1 MDAIYSSAKAIVS
14 RAQPSLDGG
23 IITFALNNLVKL
35 PTSDSNKNSSHS
47 EVTLVDHIL
56 STYSRTGYALGIVC
70 ALLWTIF
77 LIIAAC
83 STCRQRKRVK
93 KRSETLLYL
102 APTENHT
109 LNTSRETVEIALH
122 TRHSPKSTFYRTRER
137 LQSNWI
143 CLAIQFSL
151 LTILTILLGTAVLLG
166 FAACGQLHTNLV
178 SAPTHEESV
187 GRLLTVAELAQT
199 NPEKTHTFP
208 RILRALAQVRA
219 YVSEFVPQTKIDIEP
234 VVKDLI
240 EATETMQDR
249 MTNEFNSILFND
261 IGITEAFQ
269 LGDILGEHV
278 VTLMTKY
285 IAIVQSNTAFKNIFD
300 RLKVEFQSWLRLVN
314 ADSPHNDYNC
324 VGICNEL
331 RSTFVNNVSIR
342 PDSFMPEINFAIA
355 LKFLTTDRNQ
365 TAESVQAQLNH
376 GKELSNSQ
384 LEKTKA
390 LMANQ
395 INIPESIRNM
405 TNKQWDQ
412 LGSQLTDAIEE
423 IDKISSLITRSI
435 SPKVSSTS
443 SLFLA
448 LSLFFWSC
456 VLLITIG
463 LMWLIIRYHFVPTE
477 ISLHARN
484 RVRLGASIGFCILAL
499 SIILACLF
507 YLIAGYLYTEGCRYV
522 NPEQNVINVTDYDS
536 MNHNYIQRTMFP
548 IDAHINAFINRNWPA
563 IVSMASQF
571 SHMPVPHIRSPIIG
585 VLRNCRENQGILE
598 AMDSIRDFDMK
609 ALNDPQMSERFVDLG
624 KDIMVDSLKS
634 INVDEM
640 FPKETDENLAMAS
653 RLDDFIV
660 NYETV
665 RSQLPKTYLSIQFS
679 SDEPGNYTLWPVQNM
694 WNLWEIYYADILS
707 YRLSVEQMNR
717 LNTATDRVRQ
727 TLTQLDNIISDID
740 GNLIVLSKLR
750 KIAPHVAK
758 LQNRLIELKSIM
770 NNKTALINRAVQL
783 FDEHIK
789 AKTPIEAG
797 KLIIEYGPKIMS
809 KVGKCRRLYYAA
821 EDMNGAVCD
830 GIVSVLNGFWFLM
843 GWVTLIG
850 TLIIIF
856 SLLLLM
862 HKTPIGG
869 NQSTDKSYH
878 RNTTRRD
885 VKLNIP
891 STRAENANNPSE
903 LEALNNIR

>member
-1 MDAIYSSAKAIVS
+1 MDSIYSSAKAIVS

-23 IITFALNNLVKL
+23 IITFALNNIVKISS
-35 PTSDSNKNSSHS
+35 SDLNENSSHS
-47 EVTLVDHIL
+47 EVTIIDHVL

-83 STCRQRKRVK
+83 STCRQRKRMK

-109 LNTSRETVEIALH
+109 LNTSRETVEITLH

-151 LTILTILLGTAVLLG
+151 LTILTVLLGTAVLLG

-187 GRLLTVAELAQT
+187 GRLLTVGELIQT
-199 NPEKTHTFP
+199 NSEKTHVFP
-208 RILRALAQVRA
+208 RILRALAQIRA
-219 YVSEFVPQTKIDIEP
+219 YMSEFVPQTKIDIEP
-234 VVKDLI
+234 VVKSLI
-240 EATETMQDR
+240 EATEAMQDR
-249 MTNEFNSILFND
+249 MTNEFNSVLFND
-261 IGITEAFQ
+261 IGVTEAFQ

-285 IAIVQSNTAFKNIFD
+285 IAIVQSNTAFKNTFD
-300 RLKVEFQSWLRLVN
+300 RLKVEFQTWLRLVN
-314 ADSPHNDYNC
+314 TDSLNNDYNSC
-324 VGICNEL
+324 VGQCSEL
-331 RSTFVNNVSIR
+331 RSTFFNNVSIR

-376 GKELSNSQ
+376 GKQLSNSQ

-390 LMANQ
+390 LMAKQ

-412 LGSQLTDAIEE
+412 LGPQLTKAIEE
-423 IDKISSLITRSI
+423 IDKISILITRSI

-443 SLFLA
+443 SLFLT
-448 LSLFFWSC
+448 LNLFFWFS

-477 ISLHARN
+477 ISLHTRN
-484 RVRLGASIGFCILAL
+484 RVRLGASIGFCILSL

-507 YLIAGYLYTEGCRYV
+507 YLVGGYLYTEGCRYV
-522 NPEQNVINVTDYDS
+522 NPEQNVVNITDYDPV
-536 MNHNYIQRTMFP
+536 NHNYIQRTMFP
-548 IDAHINAFINRNWPA
+548 VDAHINAFINRNWPA

-571 SHMPVPHIRSPIIG
+571 TSMPIPHIRSPIYG

-598 AMDSIRDFDMK
+598 AMDSIRDFDVT
-609 ALNDPQMSERFVDLG
+609 ALNDPEMSERFVDLG
-624 KDIMVDSLKS
+624 KYIMIDSLKS
-634 INVDEM
+634 ISVDEM

-660 NYETV
+660 NYEEV
-665 RSQLPKTYLSIQFS
+665 RSKLPKTYLSIQS
-679 SDEPGNYTLWPVQNM
+679 RADEPGDYTLWPVENM
-694 WNLWEIYYADILS
+694 WHLWELYYVNILS
-707 YRLSVEQMNR
+707 NRLSVEQMNR
-717 LNTATDRVRQ
+717 LNAATEKVQQ
-727 TLTQLDNIISDID
+727 TFVQLDKIISDID
-740 GNLIVLSKLR
+740 GNLIVLSKLK
-750 KIAPHVAK
+750 KIAPHVSK
-758 LQNRLIELKSIM
+758 LQKSLIELKSMM
-770 NNKTALINRAVQL
+770 NNKTALINRAVKL

-789 AKTPIEAG
+789 TKTPVEAG
-797 KLIIEYGPKIMS
+797 KLIIEFGPKIMS
-809 KVGKCRRLYYAA
+809 KVGQCRRLHAA
-821 EDMNGAVCD
+821 AVDMNGAVCD
-830 GIVSVLNGFWFLM
+830 GVVSVLNGFWFLL
-843 GWVTLIG
+843 GWVTLTG
-850 TLIIIF
+850 TLIITF

-862 HKTPIGG
+862 HKAPIV
-869 NQSTDKSYH
+869 QSTGKSYH
-878 RNTTRRD
+878 GKITRRD
-885 VKLNIP
+885 VKSNVP
-891 STRAENANNPSE
+891 SSMGIENSANPSE
-903 LEALNNIR
+903 LEALNSR